1 MSQIA
6 TNISILAA
14 ALLVFSFAMAS
25 GPPAR
30 TAAKLVCDAAA
41 DIALEAQDYRTAVEL
56 HRKFLRSGSGKNNA
70 LAHYHLGFA
79 YGMTGNVSEE
89 ISEYRTAVGLGL
101 NVWDLFL
108 NLGLAY
114 YDQHDLPAAT
124 AALGTAVLFGP
135 EHAETHF
142 NLAVVYERE
151 NRLPEALQEITKAL
165 VLEPKDMD
173 AANTHAIIRARMGNL
188 LDARDIWTQLVRTA
202 PDYAP
207 ARSNLAILNRSC
219 AGDCTSFSH
228 LPPPTYL
235 KQRSCLSLWANSSK
249 RSSMAAKRAGRADAL
264 HR

>member
-1 MSQIA
+1 MSQIV

-30 TAAKLVCDAAA
+30 IAAKLVCDAAA
-41 DIALEAQDYRTAVEL
+41 DIALEAEDYRTAIEL
-56 HRKFLRSGSGKNNA
+56 HREFLRSGSGKNNA

-89 ISEYRTAVGLGL
+89 ISEYRTAISLGL

-114 YDQHDLPAAT
+114 YDQHDLPGAT
-124 AALGTAVLFGP
+124 AALGTAVLLGP

-142 NLAVVYERE
+142 NLAVIYEKE
-151 NRLPEALQEITKAL
+151 NRLSEALQEISETL
-165 VLEPKDMD
+165 ILEPEDMD
-173 AANTHAIIRARMGNL
+173 AANTHAIICARMGNL
-188 LDARDIWTQLVRTA
+188 VGARDIWTQLVRTA

-207 ARSNLAILNRSC
+207 ARSNLALLNRSC
-219 AGDCTSFSH
+219 GGDCTSFSY
-228 LPPPTYL
+228 LPQTEI
-235 KQRSCLSLWANSSK
+235 LSKSVD
-249 RSSMAAKRAGRADAL
+249 GQ
-264 HR
+264 

>member
-1 MSQIA
+1 MSQSV
-6 TNISILAA
+6 TNTSILAA
-14 ALLVFSFAMAS
+14 ALLVFSSAIAS

-30 TAAKLVCDAAA
+30 KADRLVCDVAA
-41 DIALEAQDYRTAVEL
+41 DNALAAQDYPTAIDL
-56 HRKFLRSGSGKNNA
+56 HRKLLRSGNNNA

-151 NRLPEALQEITKAL
+151 NRLPEALQEIVRAL
-165 VLEPKDMD
+165 ALEPTDLD
-173 AANTHAIIRARMGNL
+173 AANTHAIICARMGNL
-188 LDARDIWTQLVRTA
+188 VGARDIWMRLGRTA

-219 AGDCTSFSH
+219 TADCTSFSR
-228 LPPPTYL
+228 LPQT
-235 KQRSCLSLWANSSK
+235 QILSKSV
-249 RSSMAAKRAGRADAL
+249 GEP
-264 HR
+264 

>member
-1 MSQIA
+1 MSQTV

-14 ALLVFSFAMAS
+14 ALLVFSSAVAS

-30 TAAKLVCDAAA
+30 KADRLVCDVAA
-41 DIALEAQDYRTAVEL
+41 DKALAAQDYPTAIDL
-56 HRKFLRSGSGKNNA
+56 HRKILRLGRNNA
-70 LAHYHLGFA
+70 LTHYHLGFA

-89 ISEYRTAVGLGL
+89 ISEYRTAVDLGL

-135 EHAETHF
+135 KHAETHF

-151 NRLPEALQEITKAL
+151 NRLREALQEIIKAL

-173 AANTHAIIRARMGNL
+173 IANTHAIICARMGNL

-228 LPPPTYL
+228 RPQTKMLSESAG
-235 KQRSCLSLWANSSK
+235 KQ
-249 RSSMAAKRAGRADAL
+249 
-264 HR
+264 

>member
-1 MSQIA
+1 MSQVV
-6 TNISILAA
+6 TNKSILTAA
-14 ALLVFSFAMAS
+14 VLVISFAIAS
-25 GPPAR
+25 GPPGR
-30 TAAKLVCDAAA
+30 TADKLVCDVAA
-41 DIALEAQDYRTAVEL
+41 DIALAAQDYPTAIDL
-56 HRKFLRSGSGKNNA
+56 HRKLLRLERNNA

-89 ISEYRTAVGLGL
+89 ISEYRTAAGLGL

-114 YDQHDLPAAT
+114 YDQRDLPAAT
-124 AALGTAVLFGP
+124 AALGTAVLLGP
-135 EHAETHF
+135 EHAESHF

-219 AGDCTSFSH
+219 GGDCTSFSH
-228 LPPPTYL
+228 LPQTEI
-235 KQRSCLSLWANSSK
+235 LSESVD
-249 RSSMAAKRAGRADAL
+249 GQ
-264 HR
+264 